1 MQQKTIELNEFISK
15 QIVSILTL
23 TKQNIE
29 QTIDFLQKQQTP
41 YLNDSSVRILNI
53 LSANTVESF
62 NKVLIDTKIGNVEDR
77 YIVLTKYFEFDTLS
91 NGVKKI
97 PYSLLFVERF
107 ILIEINFF
115 ANNEKQEFI
124 LVPAQYELGE
134 NTTDVISNLEAIIES
149 INLNIKLYDN

>member
-15 QIVSILTL
+15 QIVSILSL

-29 QTIDFLQKQQTP
+29 QTIEFLQKQQNP
-41 YLNDSSVRILNI
+41 YLNNSSVQILNN

-62 NKVLIDTKIGNVEDR
+62 NKILIDSKIGSVEER
-77 YIVLTKYFEFDTLS
+77 YIVLTKYFEFDALS

-97 PYSLLFVERF
+97 PYSLLFVEKF
-107 ILIEINFF
+107 ISIQINLL
-115 ANNEKQEFI
+115 ANNEKQEFV

-134 NTTDVISNLEAIIES
+134 NTRCN
-149 INLNIKLYDN
+149 K

>member
-15 QIVSILTL
+15 QIVSILSL

-124 LVPAQYELGE
+124 LVPAEYELGE
-134 NTTDVISNLEAIIES
+134 NTADVISNLEAIIES